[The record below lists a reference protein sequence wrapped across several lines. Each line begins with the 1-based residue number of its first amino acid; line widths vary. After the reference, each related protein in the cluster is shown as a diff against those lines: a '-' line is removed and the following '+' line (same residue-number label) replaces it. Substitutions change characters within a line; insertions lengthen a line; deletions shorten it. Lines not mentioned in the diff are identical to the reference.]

1 MLWAC
6 LLLPSLPL
14 DVFARALSPADAMRP
29 FAVTT
34 GGHYPRIVAA
44 NAAARDAGIAAE
56 QLVSAAL
63 ALAPDLVLR
72 DRERHR
78 EMAALDGIAMWATQ
92 FTPMVS
98 VAPPDAVL
106 AEIGGSLRL
115 FDGLSRLTARL
126 AAGAQDLGYAAR
138 LTLAPTP
145 SAALLFARAD
155 SDALARARL
164 DFSSA
169 AGDSCVPHEKFEP
182 GPSLDDALAPL
193 PLTHLD
199 VAPDIIALLAAA
211 GVTTF
216 GQACALPRA
225 ALARRVGADFVATL
239 DRARG
244 LAADPRPPFVPPPR
258 YERKLDLPAPVA
270 NVDALAFATNRLTHE
285 LAGWLA
291 GRGLGIVEMS
301 LSLAHERYVGVKVP
315 PERRFAPL
323 PPRGQSALGRPGGE
337 VPPERRFAPLPP
349 RGPSALGRPGGA
361 QTGVPATTVRI
372 RLAAPTR
379 EPTHLITVWRER
391 LARVALPAPVEA
403 IVLAGEAT
411 APLGG
416 RNLGLLPGDE
426 AAPTVPLIDRLRARL
441 GEDAVTL
448 VAPRAEHRPERASE
462 SSEGRVGLAPGRLA
476 KANVEAD
483 SVLLPRPVWLLAEP
497 EPLGHA
503 LEAQPWVLR
512 DGPERIESGW
522 WDGSD
527 VRRDYF
533 VAENPRGE
541 TVWIY
546 RDHRYGIDDG
556 EWFLQGVFA

>member
-6 LLLPSLPL
+6 LFLPSLPL
-14 DVFARALSPADAMRP
+14 DVFARALSPVDATRP

-44 NAAARDAGIAAE
+44 NAVARDAGIAAE

-63 ALAPDLVLR
+63 ALAPDIVLHDR
-72 DRERHR
+72 DRHLET
-78 EMAALDGIAMWATQ
+78 AALDGIAMWATQ

-115 FDGLSRLTARL
+115 FDGLSRLTTRL
-126 AAGAQDLGYAAR
+126 AEGACDLGYAAR

-155 SDALARARL
+155 RDAA
-164 DFSSA
+164 
-169 AGDSCVPHEKFEP
+169 
-182 GPSLDDALAPL
+182 SLETQTLEDALAPL
-193 PLTHLD
+193 PLAHLEI
-199 VAPDIIALLAAA
+199 APDIIAILAAA
-211 GVTTF
+211 GITTF

-225 ALARRVGADFVATL
+225 ALARRVGAGFVATL

-244 LAADPRPPFVPPPR
+244 LAVDPRPPFVPPAR

-285 LAGWLA
+285 LTGWLA

-323 PPRGQSALGRPGGE
+323 PPRGQSALGRPGG
-337 VPPERRFAPLPP
+337 
-349 RGPSALGRPGGA
+349 A

-379 EPTHLITVWRER
+379 EPGHLIAVWRER

-403 IVLAGEAT
+403 ITLASEVT

-462 SSEGRVGLAPGRLA
+462 NGVRDDFSESFGGRRKVVSDPT
-476 KANVEAD
+476 
-483 SVLLPRPVWLLAEP
+483 SPPRPVWILAEP
-497 EPLGHA
+497 EPLGHL
-503 LEAQPWVLR
+503 LEAQPWILR

-522 WDGSD
+522 WDGAD

-541 TVWIY
+541 AVWIF

-556 EWFLQGVFA
+556 EWFLHGVFA

>member
-14 DVFARALSPADAMRP
+14 DVFARALSPADSAQP

-34 GGHYPRIVAA
+34 GGHYPRIIVA
-44 NAAARDAGIAAE
+44 NVAARDAGVAAE

-63 ALAPDLVLR
+63 ALAPDIVLR
-72 DRERHR
+72 DRDPQLET
-78 EMAALDGIAMWATQ
+78 AALEGVAMWATQ

-98 VAPPDAVL
+98 VARPDAVL

-115 FDGLSRLTARL
+115 FDGPRRLAARL
-126 AAGAQDLGYAAR
+126 AAGAHDLGYAAR

-145 SAALLFARAD
+145 AAALLFARAD
-155 SDALARARL
+155 CDVT
-164 DFSSA
+164 SA
-169 AGDSCVPHEKFEP
+169 SAQT
-182 GPSLDDALAPL
+182 LRDALAPL

-199 VAPDIIALLAAA
+199 VARDIIGMLAAA
-211 GVTTF
+211 GITTF

-225 ALARRVGADFVATL
+225 ALARRVGADFIATL
-239 DRARG
+239 DRALG
-244 LAADPRPPFVPPPR
+244 LAADPRPSFVPPAR
-258 YERKLDLPAPVA
+258 YEGKLDLPAPVA
-270 NVDALAFATNRLTHE
+270 NVEALAFATNRLTHE

-301 LSLAHERYVGVKVP
+301 LTLAHERHADVKVP

-323 PPRGQSALGRPGGE
+323 PPKGQSALGRPD
-337 VPPERRFAPLPP
+337 
-349 RGPSALGRPGGA
+349 SA
-361 QTGVPATTVRI
+361 QTGAPATAIRI
-372 RLAAPTR
+372 RLATPAR
-379 EPTHLITVWRER
+379 EPAHLITVLRER
-391 LARVALPAPVEA
+391 LARVALPAPIEA
-403 IVLAGEAT
+403 IALASEVS

-416 RNLGLLPGDE
+416 RNLGLLPGD
-426 AAPTVPLIDRLRARL
+426 AAVPTVPLIDRLRARL
-441 GEDAVTL
+441 GEDAVTR

-462 SSEGRVGLAPGRLA
+462 SSEGGVSPTLDFSANAPFARLTKA
-476 KANVEAD
+476 KVESGA
-483 SVLLPRPVWLLAEP
+483 VFPPRPVWLLAEP
-497 EPLGHA
+497 EPLGHL

-522 WDGSD
+522 WDGAD

-556 EWFLQGVFA
+556 EWFLHGVYA